1 MKICKILLPSY
12 SLSPFPVACEK
23 GWIVVLRRKDG
34 SVDFHRNWNT
44 YKKGFGE
51 EDGEYFIGLDK
62 LNALTETRSMEL
74 LFVLEDK
81 QGLLAYE
88 RYERFAIGDE
98 EEEYLLH
105 TLGSANGSAGDSFR
119 SHHGMKFTTFDRQN
133 DVNNENCA
141 TKFTGGWWYRSCHTW
156 YAIFF

>member
-1 MKICKILLPSY
+1 MKICKILLSSY
-12 SLSPFPVACEK
+12 SSSPFPVACEK

-81 QGLLAYE
+81 EGLLAYE
-88 RYERFAIGDE
+88 RYEMKRKNTFFIHWAQPTDQQEILFD
-98 EEEYLLH
+98 H
-105 TLGSANGSAGDSFR
+105 TMA
-119 SHHGMKFTTFDRQN
+119 
-133 DVNNENCA
+133 
-141 TKFTGGWWYRSCHTW
+141 
-156 YAIFF
+156 